1 MLLGEV
7 FQSIQAWQK
16 LSNINMK
23 PKLALKILRYTK
35 LMSAEHEHA
44 EKLRVA
50 LIHELTNTEDGQDA
64 KIEPNTPEFEAYVT
78 RFNEIM
84 QSESD
89 LKQLDVGFE
98 EVVNAVDE
106 KDETLAVSDLAMLE
120 PFFKVGD
127 EPVEETT

>member
-1 MLLGEV
+1 
-7 FQSIQAWQK
+7 
-16 LSNINMK
+16 MK